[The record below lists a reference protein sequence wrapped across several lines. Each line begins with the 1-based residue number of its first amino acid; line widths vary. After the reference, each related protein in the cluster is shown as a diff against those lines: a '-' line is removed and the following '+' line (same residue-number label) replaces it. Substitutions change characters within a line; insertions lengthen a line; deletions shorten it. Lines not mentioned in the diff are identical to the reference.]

1 MSSTS
6 NPRVQLIDSQ
16 GDPMD
21 SAADNALK
29 VKLVDTDVSIT
40 VDASELSVHLEAAN
54 DDVLIYGYDYSSA
67 NQKLKVD
74 STGSIYVKS
83 ITDPIIVNGSSS
95 SVTEYAQFD
104 VDSASAIQLSSAD
117 GIDVSTTQCREVII
131 QCDFDNT
138 GYVMVGGS
146 TDVGCDSRGIRLEA
160 GDTLTL
166 SIQDIADVYLIGSA
180 NDQMVNV
187 MVLK

>member
-1 MSSTS
+1 MSLS
-6 NPRVQLIDSQ
+6 NSRVQLIDSQ

-29 VKLVDTDVSIT
+29 VKLVDTDTTIT
-40 VDASELSVHLEAAN
+40 INASELEVHLQAAN
-54 DDVLIYGYDYSSA
+54 DDVLIYGYDYASA

-74 STGSIYVKS
+74 SAGLIYVKS
-83 ITDPIIVNGSSS
+83 IADPIIVNGSSS
-95 SVTEYAQFD
+95 TVTEYAQFD
-104 VDSASAIQLSSAD
+104 VDTSAIQLSSAD
-117 GIDVSTTQCREVII
+117 GIDATTTQCKEVIL

-146 TDVGCDSRGIRLEA
+146 NNIACDSRGIRLEA

-166 SIQDIADVYLIGSA
+166 SIQDVADVWLIGSA